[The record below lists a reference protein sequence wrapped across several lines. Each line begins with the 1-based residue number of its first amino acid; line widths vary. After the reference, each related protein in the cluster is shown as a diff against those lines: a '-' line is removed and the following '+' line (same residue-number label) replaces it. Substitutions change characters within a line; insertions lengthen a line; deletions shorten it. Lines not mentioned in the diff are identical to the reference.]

1 MPRIQVNDKLSSRDR
16 QHVNLLVCPNRGILK
31 FEGRS
36 IPPALKVVNESYK
49 KDGKW
54 SHTTWDCEVAEG
66 YLLLP
71 YSQYFANGRYFG
83 GRTWSVAVNEL
94 RTALNLDIHPHIGI
108 TDEMIVDAIRTYFR
122 NDADTL
128 DSLDTAYTTAGSLLA
143 ELLEAR
149 RVLAEA
155 KAEEAK
161 YMAILQQL
169 TEAEQLLKEAEVIK
183 ERNARFAQ
191 ALTFGK
197 KASLAELQAIMADR
211 G

>member
-16 QHVNLLVCPNRGILK
+16 QHINLLVCPNRGILK

-71 YSQYFANGRYFG
+71 YSQDFANGRYFS

-94 RTALNLDIHPHIGI
+94 RTALKLGKHSNIGI
-108 TDEMIVDAIRTYFR
+108 TDEMIVDAIRVYFCK
-122 NDADTL
+122 DADAL
-128 DSLDTAYTTAGSLLA
+128 DSLDTAYTTAGDQMT

-155 KAEEAK
+155 KAEEAEC
-161 YMAILQQL
+161 MAILQQHI
-169 TEAEQLLKEAEVIK
+169 EAEQMLKEAEEIK
-183 ERNARFAQ
+183 ERCARFKQ

-197 KASLAELQAIMADR
+197 KASLAELVTIMNAK

>member
-83 GRTWSVAVNEL
+83 SRTWSAAVNEL

-108 TDEMIVDAIRTYFR
+108 TDEMIVDAIRAYFR

-128 DSLDTAYTTAGSLLA
+128 DSLDTAYQVA

-161 YMAILQQL
+161 CMAILQQL

-197 KASLAELQAIMADR
+197 KASLAELQAIMADK

>member
-71 YSQYFANGRYFG
+71 YSQDFANGRYFG
-83 GRTWSVAVNEL
+83 SRTWSAAVNEL

-108 TDEMIVDAIRTYFR
+108 TDEMIVDAIRMYFR

-128 DSLDTAYTTAGSLLA
+128 DSLDTAYTTA

-161 YMAILQQL
+161 CMAILQQL

-197 KASLAELQAIMADR
+197 KASLAELQAIMADK

>member
-16 QHVNLLVCPNRGILK
+16 QHINLLVCPNRGILK

-71 YSQYFANGRYFG
+71 YSQDFANGRYFG

-94 RTALNLDIHPHIGI
+94 RTALNLGIHPHIGI
-108 TDEMIVDAIRTYFR
+108 TDEMIVDAIRMYFR
-122 NDADTL
+122 KDADAL
-128 DSLDTAYTTAGSLLA
+128 DSLDTAYTTAGDQVA

-161 YMAILQQL
+161 CMAILQQHI
-169 TEAEQLLKEAEVIK
+169 EAEQMLKEAEEIK
-183 ERNARFAQ
+183 ERCARFKQ

-197 KASLAELQAIMADR
+197 KASLGELQVIMADK

>member
-1 MPRIQVNDKLSSRDR
+1 MPRIQVNDKLSSRFR
-16 QHVNLLVCPNRGILK
+16 HHVNLLVCPNSGILK

-49 KDGKW
+49 KDGHW

-71 YSQYFANGRYFG
+71 YSQDFANGRYFG
-83 GRTWSVAVNEL
+83 GRTWSAAVNEL

-108 TDEMIVDAIRTYFR
+108 TDEMIVDAIRAYFR
-122 NDADTL
+122 KDADAL
-128 DSLDTAYTTAGSLLA
+128 DSLATAYTTAGDQVA
-143 ELLEAR
+143 ELPEAR

-161 YMAILQQL
+161 CMAILQQL

-183 ERNARFAQ
+183 ERCARFKQ

-197 KASLAELQAIMADR
+197 KASLAELVTIMNAK

>member
-16 QHVNLLVCPNRGILK
+16 QHINLLVCPNRGILK

-71 YSQYFANGRYFG
+71 YSQDFANGRYFG

-94 RTALNLDIHPHIGI
+94 RTALNLGIHPHIGI
-108 TDEMIVDAIRTYFR
+108 TDEMIVDAIRVYFR
-122 NDADTL
+122 KDADAL
-128 DSLDTAYTTAGSLLA
+128 DSLDTAYTTAG
-143 ELLEAR
+143 
-149 RVLAEA
+149 A
-155 KAEEAK
+155 KWLSCSKLGAYWPK
-161 YMAILQQL
+161 PKQ
-169 TEAEQLLKEAEVIK
+169 
-183 ERNARFAQ
+183 
-191 ALTFGK
+191 K
-197 KASLAELQAIMADR
+197 KPSAWLSSSSSPKLSSCSR
-211 G
+211 KRK

>member
-1 MPRIQVNDKLSSRDR
+1 MPRIQVNDKLSSRNR

-108 TDEMIVDAIRTYFR
+108 TDEMIVDAIRMYFR

-128 DSLDTAYTTAGSLLA
+128 DSLDTAYTTAGDKVA

-197 KASLAELQAIMADR
+197 KASLAELQAIMSNRD
-211 G
+211 

>member
-1 MPRIQVNDKLSSRDR
+1 MPRIQVNDKLSSRGR
-16 QHVNLLVCPNRGILK
+16 QHINLLVCPNRGILK

-49 KDGKW
+49 KDGMW

-71 YSQYFANGRYFG
+71 YSQDFANGRYFG

-94 RTALNLDIHPHIGI
+94 RTALNLGIHPHIGI
-108 TDEMIVDAIRTYFR
+108 TDEMIVDAIRVYFR
-122 NDADTL
+122 KDADAL
-128 DSLDTAYTTAGSLLA
+128 DSLDTAYTTAGDQVA

-155 KAEEAK
+155 KAEEAEC
-161 YMAILQQL
+161 MAILQQH
-169 TEAEQLLKEAEVIK
+169 TEAEQMLKEAEEIK

-197 KASLAELQAIMADR
+197 KASLAELQAIMADK

>member
-1 MPRIQVNDKLSSRDR
+1 MPRIQVNDKLSSRFR
-16 QHVNLLVCPNRGILK
+16 QHVNLLVCPNSGILK

-49 KDGKW
+49 KDGNW

-71 YSQYFANGRYFG
+71 YSQDFANGRYFG

-108 TDEMIVDAIRTYFR
+108 TDEMIVDAIRAYFR
-122 NDADTL
+122 KDADAL
-128 DSLDTAYTTAGSLLA
+128 DSLATAYTTAGDQVA
-143 ELLEAR
+143 ELPEAR

-161 YMAILQQL
+161 CMAILQQL

-183 ERNARFAQ
+183 ERCARFKQ

-197 KASLAELQAIMADR
+197 KASLAELVTIMNAK

>member
-128 DSLDTAYTTAGSLLA
+128 DSLDTAYTTAGHCMA

-161 YMAILQQL
+161 CMAILQQL

-197 KASLAELQAIMADR
+197 KASLAELQAIMADK

>member
-1 MPRIQVNDKLSSRDR
+1 MPRIQVNDKLSSRNR

-83 GRTWSVAVNEL
+83 GRTWSAAVHEL

-108 TDEMIVDAIRTYFR
+108 TDEMIVDAIRMYFR

-128 DSLDTAYTTAGSLLA
+128 DSLDTAYTTAGYLVA

-161 YMAILQQL
+161 CMAILQQL

-183 ERNARFAQ
+183 ERSTKFKQ
-191 ALTFGK
+191 ALSFGNK
-197 KASLAELQAIMADR
+197 MSLANLVAIMNNRD
-211 G
+211 